1 MAYQWYARRPL
12 VSGVTEAM
20 YDRMNG
26 HGHHMELP
34 TGYSVGL
41 CTMGWS
47 MRVTVVRDQVP
58 YCPACSYYGRAV
70 EELRNGLLILER
82 TEAADYNAVWRTVG
96 RTLGGLRHVGADFHR
111 DMGLLG
117 LHIEAKEKQEHQR
130 AAAATQH
137 DGEA

>member
-1 MAYQWYARRPL
+1 MCCYDPGHRLQAYSLRLMAYPGA
-12 VSGVTEAM
+12 
-20 YDRMNG
+20 
-26 HGHHMELP
+26 
-34 TGYSVGL
+34 
-41 CTMGWS
+41 
-47 MRVTVVRDQVP
+47 VP
-58 YCPACSYYGRAV
+58 APAPAAPPPPPAAVLEYYGRAV

-137 DGEA
+137 DGKHKKRAKRHRPS